1 MRESQSWKIYECKYK
16 SLDQLVS
23 LIFLLQLR
31 LDSLP
36 GHYFFVDFD
45 CIGYHVLCGYISLA
59 NGICYLISIGS
70 LTVRF
75 CLITSS

>member
-1 MRESQSWKIYECKYK
+1 MRESQSWNIYECKYK

-36 GHYFFVDFD
+36 GHYFFIDFD
-45 CIGYHVLCGYISLA
+45 WLSLA
-59 NGICYLISIGS
+59 MWLYLIG
-70 LTVRF
+70 
-75 CLITSS
+75 